1 MLTLKRLIRT
11 GSWLALGLLALAAVG
26 GVAAAQS
33 DGYEPPHDRPGPA
46 SDRIVFRSFHVDLA
60 PQELRRDAMD
70 MYVFN
75 LKTEAAQDLRDDDS
89 VQLFEAPASMIS
101 LILNP
106 APAPEGQ
113 LNPFSIPEVRRATQH
128 LINRNFIAQEIYKGL
143 ARPMFTHVSPFDFDY
158 TILTAMLAEADL
170 AYDPERGRAA
180 ISAAMENAGAE
191 MVDGVWSFEGRPI
204 RIKFLVRVEDERR
217 EVGDL
222 IRAELAAAGFQVSP
236 IYHQFAPAILT
247 VYGTDPQQFDWHLYT
262 EGWGRG
268 AAERYDY
275 ATLNQMAAPWLGN
288 MPGWQEI
295 GFWQYENPTL
305 DDVGQR
311 IFRGDF
317 ADRAERDELYR
328 EATRIALE
336 DSVRIWLATV
346 VNTFPAKTQIQGVT
360 QDVVAGPKAQWTLR
374 EAFVPGADQVT
385 VGNLWVWTERST
397 WNPVAGLG
405 DLYSVDIWR
414 NLHDSPT
421 ARHPFTGI
429 PMPFRTTYD
438 VETAGPAGTIDVPAD
453 AARWDAGAGAFVGVG
468 PGVTATS
475 KVTYDY
481 AKYFQ
486 STWHHGEPITMADV
500 LYGIYQSFDLTY
512 SDEKSQIEFA
522 LAVTARPLLD
532 TVKAYRVVD
541 DTHIEAYVD
550 YWHFVDDYIAEY
562 AVPSGLSM
570 PWEVLAAM
578 DDLVFSQRRA
588 AYSDTAAGRFTVP
601 WISLVQSRDSRLVDR
616 TLRQFQEDGSY
627 PETAFQIGGRSFVTS
642 ADAQSR
648 YGAAREWFADKN
660 MLVISNG
667 PYQLAR
673 FDPPAQYAELEAFRH
688 PSYPFKPGDWY
699 FGSAERLAI
708 MSSTASTIEIG
719 SDVRIEAAVEGPGTL
734 GVQYVFTD
742 PAVGRVI
749 KTGMADGAG
758 GSFVVSFSAGETGA
772 LIPGLYELTLTAF
785 SDALSTV
792 AERTLTVEALP
803 PGAGPQPTAPIAG
816 TPVGADATPVPSA
829 PTPTGESGGGC
840 LGGSTTDGSLVAL
853 LALGLVGTSVAGR
866 RRWRQRGRT
875 GEVMTASAIVLGEAE
890 QPTPEE
896 YKE

>member
-1 MLTLKRLIRT
+1 MLTVRRLIRT
-11 GSWLALGLLALAAVG
+11 ASRVALGLLAVAAVG
-26 GVAAAQS
+26 GVAVAQS
-33 DGYEPPHDRPGPA
+33 SDYEPPHDRPGPA

-60 PQELRRDAMD
+60 PQELARDSMD

-75 LKTEAAQDLRDDDS
+75 LKTEAAQDLRDDDG
-89 VQLFEAPASMIS
+89 VQLFEAPASTNS

-106 APAPEGQ
+106 APAREGE
-113 LNPFSIPEVRRATQH
+113 LNPFSIPEVRRAMQH

-170 AYDPERGRAA
+170 GYDPERGRAE
-180 ISAAMENAGAE
+180 ISAAMQNAGAE
-191 MVDGVWSFEGRPI
+191 MVDGVWSFGGHPI
-204 RIKFLVRVEDERR
+204 RIKFLIRVEDERR

-236 IYHQFAPAILT
+236 VYHQFAPAILT

-275 ATLNQMAAPWLGN
+275 ATINQMAAPWLGN

-295 GFWQYENPTL
+295 GFWQYENPML

-317 ADRAERDELYR
+317 ADQAERDELYR
-328 EATRIALE
+328 QATQIALD

-346 VNTFPAKTQIQGVT
+346 VNTFPAKTEIRGVT
-360 QDVVAGPKAQWTLR
+360 EDVVAGPKAQWTLR

-385 VGNLWVWTERST
+385 IGNLWVWTERST

-405 DLYSVDIWR
+405 DVYSVDIWR
-414 NLHDSPT
+414 NLHDSAT

-429 PMPFRTTYD
+429 PMPLRTAYE
-438 VETAGPAGTIDVPAD
+438 VETAGPTGTIEVPAD
-453 AARWDAGAGAFVGVG
+453 AARWDAAAGAFVSVG
-468 PGVTATS
+468 AGVTATS

-481 AKYFQ
+481 SKYFQ

-500 LYGIYQSFDLTY
+500 VYGIYQSFDLTY

-532 TVKAYRVVD
+532 TVKAYRVLD
-541 DTHIEAYVD
+541 DNRIEAYVD

-570 PWEVLAAM
+570 PWEILAAM
-578 DDLVFSQRRA
+578 DDLVFAQRRA
-588 AYSDTAAGRFTVP
+588 AYSDTAAGRFSVP

-616 TLRQFQEDGSY
+616 TLRQFQQDGSY
-627 PETAFQIGGRSFVTS
+627 PEAVFQMGGRSFVTP
-642 ADAQSR
+642 AEAESR
-648 YGAAREWFADKN
+648 YDAARAWFADKN
-660 MLVISNG
+660 MMVISNG
-667 PYQLAR
+667 PYQLVR
-673 FDPPAQYAELEAFRH
+673 FDPPAQYAELEAFRD
-688 PSYPFKPGDWY
+688 PTYPFKPGDWY
-699 FGSAERLAI
+699 FGSVEQLRI
-708 MSSTASTIEIG
+708 TSSTDPFVEIG
-719 SDVRIEAAVEGPGTL
+719 ADARIEAMVQGPGTH

-742 PAVGRVI
+742 PASGRVI
-749 KTGMADGAG
+749 KTGEAEAAG
-758 GSFVVSFSAGETGA
+758 DAFAVALSAGETGA
-772 LIPGLYELTLTAF
+772 LIPGLYKLTLTAF

-792 AERTLTVEALP
+792 AERTLTVEVAP
-803 PGAGPQPTAPIAG
+803 PGAVRPGGGSEQARAPEG
-816 TPVGADATPVPSA
+816 TLVGEDATPVPA
-829 PTPTGESGGGC
+829 TPTPATESGGGC
-840 LGGSTTDGSLVAL
+840 LGGSTTDVSLVAL
-853 LALGLVGTSVAGR
+853 LAMGLVGTSIVGRRRRTGSRAGR
-866 RRWRQRGRT
+866 R
-875 GEVMTASAIVLGEAE
+875 MAE
-890 QPTPEE
+890 GV
-896 YKE
+896 